1 MGVQG
6 LDKKRE
12 SGFTLME
19 MMVVVAIIGIMVAVA
34 IPGFSVW
41 LPNYKLKGAIQDL
54 YSNMQNAKMEAIKAN
69 GDYTIVFT
77 EASDTYTMTSPGGN
91 VQTITLADYGYG
103 VSYGDPE
110 GVDAVSYS
118 GDSVTFTSR
127 GMTNNV
133 GGWVKLKND
142 KGRYYQVG
150 TLITGVIRLQ
160 RWNDSESKFE

>member
-1 MGVQG
+1 MEVQR
-6 LDKKRE
+6 LDNKRE

-19 MMVVVAIIGIMVAVA
+19 MMAVVAIIGILVAVA

-41 LPNYKLKGAIQDL
+41 LPNYKLKGAVQDL

-69 GDYTIVFT
+69 GDYQIEFFPG
-77 EASDTYTMTSPGGN
+77 SGTYTMTSPGGN
-91 VQTITLADYGYG
+91 VQTVTLADYGYG

-110 GVDAVSYS
+110 GGDEVSYS

-127 GMTNNV
+127 GLTNNV
-133 GGWVKLKND
+133 GGWVRLTND
-142 KGRYYQVG
+142 KNRYYQVG

-160 RWNDSESKFE
+160 RWNGSSWE